1 MKIIEK
7 LDIMAKKNEIVP
19 QEEGEIVVYQP
30 EDGNITLDVTIA
42 EETVWLS
49 QLQMAS
55 LFATTKQNISLHI
68 GNIFREGELDKA
80 KVVKDSF
87 TPTRHGAIAGK
98 VQNVKVT
105 LYNLDV
111 IISVGY
117 RVKSPVGTRFRQWA
131 MSVLKDYM
139 LRGYAINQQMRW
151 LEDKVDRRLA
161 EHERILNKHQEQ
173 LDFFVR
179 TNLPPVEQVFF
190 EGDFFEARVLLERL
204 IKSATKRVIL
214 VDGYVDAATFD
225 ILDVRA
231 DDVEATIY
239 THSVGEKIITL
250 QAMHSEQQG
259 AKAVEVR
266 KWRIESHDR
275 WLIIDERLYHC
286 GHSIKDLGR
295 KISAITLMGESPE
308 RIINELN

>member
-1 MKIIEK
+1 
-7 LDIMAKKNEIVP
+7 MAKKNEIVL
-19 QEEGEIVVYQP
+19 QKEGEIVVYQP

-42 EETVWLS
+42 DETVWLS

-80 KVVKDSF
+80 KVVKESF
-87 TPTRHGAIAGK
+87 TTTRHGAIEGK
-98 VQNVKVT
+98 LQNVRVT

-131 MSVLKDYM
+131 MSILKDYM

-204 IKSATKRVIL
+204 IKSAAERVIL
-214 VDGYVDAATFD
+214 VDGYVDSATFD
-225 ILDVRA
+225 ILDVRE
-231 DDVEATIY
+231 DGVEATIY
-239 THSVGEKIITL
+239 THSVGEKITTL
-250 QAMHSEQQG
+250 QTLHNEQQG
-259 AKAVEVR
+259 AKGVEVK
-266 KWRIESHDR
+266 KWKTESHDR
-275 WLIIDERLYHC
+275 WLIIDDRLYHC